1 MDVGG
6 PIYRVLRD
14 EVRAGRPVAV
24 CTVVA
29 VREGGAETPLGA
41 KLLVRPGHVPLGSFG
56 DAELDRVVARD
67 AEAVLALGRSEERS
81 VGRRGE
87 HGAHDV
93 TYFVESHAP
102 PPHLVLVGAA
112 DVTRALVRLGRLLG
126 YRTTVCDPR
135 ATFTTAARF
144 PEAHEVVVDWPDR
157 YLTSAALDERS
168 VVCVLTHDERIDVP
182 ALVAA
187 LRSPAGYVGAMG
199 SRRTTSDRIRRLLE
213 AGVDQG
219 DVDRISAP
227 IGLDLGS
234 TTPEETAVSILAE
247 VIARRNQRAGAPLAG
262 GDGPLHGP
270 SPS

>member
-29 VREGGAETPLGA
+29 VREGVATPLGA
-41 KLLVRPGHVPLGSFG
+41 KLLVRPGHAPLGTFG

-67 AEAVLALGRSEERS
+67 AEAVLSLGRSEERS
-81 VGRRGE
+81 LGRQGE

-112 DVTRALVRLGRLLG
+112 DVTRALVRLGGLLG
-126 YRTTVCDPR
+126 YRTIVCDPR
-135 ATFTTAARF
+135 ATFTTFARF
-144 PEAHEVVVDWPDR
+144 PEADEVVVDWPDR
-157 YLTSAALDERS
+157 YLSSTTLDERA
-168 VVCVLTHDERIDVP
+168 VVCVLTHDERVDVP
-182 ALVAA
+182 ARGAA
-187 LRSPAGYVGAMG
+187 RRAPAGYVGARG
-199 SRRTTSDRIRRLLE
+199 SRRTTSDRIKRLLE
-213 AGVDQG
+213 AGVDQR
-219 DVDRISAP
+219 DIDRIAAP

-247 VIARRNQRAGAPLAG
+247 VIARRNHRAGAPLAE

-270 SPS
+270 PPS